1 LRWRLP
7 VPLKMTMA
15 QKHAPA
21 AMIINVAGSHC
32 LGFFNG
38 FLF

>member
-1 LRWRLP
+1 
-7 VPLKMTMA
+7 MTMA

>member
-7 VPLKMTMA
+7 VPLTTTMA

-32 LGFFNG
+32 LRIYILG
-38 FLF
+38 